1 MVKKLLAVAVLA
13 TVAFWGWKWLE
24 SDSQKIKK
32 ELQSLAKALSYDT
45 APRGIEVMGRAR
57 QIADYFAPEV
67 IVTLQFSH
75 RQNVELVNR
84 AEILEKSLFM
94 FKAMPSLKV
103 EFVDINIKRVEGMT
117 AMVETT
123 MKLHLSSDANPPEAI
138 EVHLQMRKDKRW
150 MIDGL
155 KTVEAINL

>member
-1 MVKKLLAVAVLA
+1 MVKKFLIATLLAGV
-13 TVAFWGWKWLE
+13 TFWGWKWLE

-32 ELQSLAKALSYDT
+32 ELQSLAKALSYDN

-57 QIADYFAPEV
+57 EISDHFAPEV
-67 IVTLQFSH
+67 TVTLQFSH
-75 RQNVELVNR
+75 RENVEMVSR

-94 FKAMPSLKV
+94 FKAMPSVKV
-103 EFVDINIKRVEGMT
+103 EFVDINIKGIDGPK
-117 AMVETT
+117 AAVETT
-123 MKLHLSSDANPPEAI
+123 MKLHLNRESNQTEAI
-138 EVHLQMRKDKRW
+138 EVHLQMHKEKRW